1 MQLLWSV
8 LPWIIQRAYDEGEME
23 HTQYELVGLE
33 ILLEKNKAHLELGN
47 KCFIKIYFHIYL
59 INILDLNRIEI
70 LPTLL

>member
-1 MQLLWSV
+1 
-8 LPWIIQRAYDEGEME
+8 ME